1 MKEQNFEITRSD
13 LFRHPKFGNLRVLTD
28 EKGDPWFVGAVVAEA
43 LGYRNER
50 DALSTHV
57 AAEDRKVLKYKAC
70 RETRQASEIWKGQD
84 FSDKKLIN
92 ESGLYSLIMGSKLP
106 QAQAFKHWVTSEVL
120 PQIRRTGG
128 YIPTHDGEGKPLSDL
143 EIMSLAFQIHERTI
157 AERDRKI
164 AEQDET
170 IRVLEPKATYCDEV
184 LESVNCMTMTQ
195 VAKEHGTTH
204 AGLTKMLHEKGV
216 IYLQSGQ
223 WMLYADF
230 CNHGLTRNRTHSYH
244 DSEGVTHSHS
254 YLVWTEKGR
263 MFLDGILRRDLSPK
277 EALRQVE
284 QTGVPHVSNLV
295 QLEIN
300 F

>member
-1 MKEQNFEITRSD
+1 MENFEISKSE
-13 LFRHPKFGNLRVLTD
+13 LFRHPQFGNLRVLTD
-28 EKGDPWFVGAVVAEA
+28 EKGEPWFVGKVIAEMLGYKNPAEA
-43 LGYRNER
+43 VTE
-50 DALSTHV
+50 HV
-57 AAEDRKVLKYKAC
+57 LKEDRKSLNYKDY
-70 RETRQASEIWKGQD
+70 SENLLTKLWQGKD
-84 FSDKKLIN
+84 YRPKMLIN
-92 ESGLYSLIMGSKLP
+92 ESGLYALVLGSKLP
-106 QAQAFKHWVTSEVL
+106 AAIEFKHWVTSEVL

-128 YIPTHDGEGKPLSDL
+128 YIPTHDDKGKPLTDL

-164 AEQDET
+164 AEQVET
-170 IRVLEPKATYCDEV
+170 IRVVEPKAEYCDEV

-204 AGLTKMLHEKGV
+204 PALTKLLHEKGV
-216 IYLQSGQ
+216 LFMQSGQ
-223 WMLYADF
+223 WMLYADYG
-230 CNHGLTRNRTHSYH
+230 NHGLTRNRTHSYH

-263 MFLDGILRRDLSPK
+263 MFLDGILRRRLSPK

-284 QTGVPHVSNLV
+284 HARQPHVQRVV

-300 F
+300 L

>member
-1 MKEQNFEITRSD
+1 MKEFEITKSE
-13 LFRHPKFGNLRVLTD
+13 LFKHPKFGNLRVLTD

-43 LGYRNER
+43 LGYKVPQKAIT
-50 DALSTHV
+50 DHVLS
-57 AAEDRKVLKYKAC
+57 EDRKVLNF
-70 RETRQASEIWKGQD
+70 RN
-84 FSDKKLIN
+84 FSKMEKLNLWQGNDTTNKTIIN
-92 ESGLYSLIMGSKLP
+92 ESGVYSLILASKLP
-106 QAQAFKHWVTSEVL
+106 AAIEFKHWVTSEVL

-195 VAKEHGTTH
+195 VVKEHGTTH
-204 AGLTKMLHEKGV
+204 PALTKLLHEKGV
-216 IYLQSGQ
+216 LFMQSGQ
-223 WMLYADF
+223 WMLYADYG
-230 CNHGLTRNRTHSYH
+230 NHGLTRNRTHSYH
-244 DSEGVTHSHS
+244 DSEGVIHSHS

-263 MFLDGILRRDLSPK
+263 MFLDGILRRRLSPK

-284 QTGVPHVSNLV
+284 HARQPHVQRVV

-300 F
+300 L

>member
-1 MKEQNFEITRSD
+1 MEKTNGTIVDVKTFQ
-13 LFRHPKFGNLRVLTD
+13 HPNFGNVRTVMDKVNDKVLFCGKD
-28 EKGDPWFVGAVVAEA
+28 VATA
-43 LGYRNER
+43 LGYKDPAQAIR
-50 DALSTHV
+50 DF
-57 AAEDRKVLKYKAC
+57 C
-70 RETRQASEIWKGQD
+70 KGVVILTTPSKGGPQRMK
-84 FSDKKLIN
+84 FIPESDIYRLV
-92 ESGLYSLIMGSKLP
+92 MRSKLP
-106 QAQAFKHWVTSEVL
+106 EAEKFQDWVCEEVL

-128 YIPTHDGEGKPLSDL
+128 YIPTHDGEGKPYSDL

-204 AGLTKMLHEKGV
+204 TGLTKMLHEKGV

-230 CNHGLTRNRTHSYH
+230 CNHGLTRNRTHSHH
-244 DSEGVTHSHS
+244 DSMGVVHSHS

-277 EALRQVE
+277 WSRRAHLMSRV
-284 QTGVPHVSNLV
+284 TSNLKSISKIFYI
-295 QLEIN
+295 LRIEI
-300 F
+300 FEEI

>member
-1 MKEQNFEITRSD
+1 MEKTNGTIVDVKTFQ
-13 LFRHPKFGNLRVLTD
+13 HPNFGNVRTVMDKANDKVLFCGKD
-28 EKGDPWFVGAVVAEA
+28 VATA
-43 LGYRNER
+43 LGYKDPAQAIR
-50 DALSTHV
+50 DF
-57 AAEDRKVLKYKAC
+57 C
-70 RETRQASEIWKGQD
+70 KGVVILTTPSKGGPQRMK
-84 FSDKKLIN
+84 FIPESDIYRLV
-92 ESGLYSLIMGSKLP
+92 MRSKLP
-106 QAQAFKHWVTSEVL
+106 EAEKFQDWVCEEVL

-223 WMLYADF
+223 WMLYVDF
-230 CNHGLTRNRTHSYH
+230 CNHGLTRNRTHSHH
-244 DSEGVTHSHS
+244 DSMGVVHSHS

-284 QTGVPHVSNLV
+284 QVAAPHVTNHV

>member
-1 MKEQNFEITRSD
+1 MEKTNGTIVDVKTFQ
-13 LFRHPKFGNLRVLTD
+13 HPNFGNVRTVMDKVNDKVLFCGKD
-28 EKGDPWFVGAVVAEA
+28 VATA
-43 LGYRNER
+43 LGYKDPAQAIR
-50 DALSTHV
+50 DF
-57 AAEDRKVLKYKAC
+57 C
-70 RETRQASEIWKGQD
+70 KGVVILTTPSIGGPQRMK
-84 FSDKKLIN
+84 FIPESDIYRLV
-92 ESGLYSLIMGSKLP
+92 MRSKLP
-106 QAQAFKHWVTSEVL
+106 EAEKFQDWVCEEVL

-128 YIPTHDGEGKPLSDL
+128 YIPTHDREGKPLSDL

-216 IYLQSGQ
+216 IYTQSGQ

-230 CNHGLTRNRTHSYH
+230 CNHGLTPNRTHSYH
-244 DSEGVTHSHS
+244 DSMGSVHSHS

-263 MFLDGILRRDLSPK
+263 MFLDGILRRNLSPK

-284 QTGVPHVSNLV
+284 QTGTPHVTNHV

>member
-1 MKEQNFEITRSD
+1 MEKTNGTIVDVKTFQ
-13 LFRHPKFGNLRVLTD
+13 HPNFGNVRTVMDKANDKVLFCGKD
-28 EKGDPWFVGAVVAEA
+28 VASA
-43 LGYRNER
+43 LGYKDPAQAIR
-50 DALSTHV
+50 DF
-57 AAEDRKVLKYKAC
+57 C
-70 RETRQASEIWKGQD
+70 KGVVILTTPSKGGPQRMK
-84 FSDKKLIN
+84 FIPESDIYRLV
-92 ESGLYSLIMGSKLP
+92 MRSKLP
-106 QAQAFKHWVTSEVL
+106 EAEKFQDWVCEEVL

-128 YIPTHDGEGKPLSDL
+128 YIPTHDGEGKLLSDL

-244 DSEGVTHSHS
+244 DSLGSVHSHS

-284 QTGVPHVSNLV
+284 QTGTPHVSNHV